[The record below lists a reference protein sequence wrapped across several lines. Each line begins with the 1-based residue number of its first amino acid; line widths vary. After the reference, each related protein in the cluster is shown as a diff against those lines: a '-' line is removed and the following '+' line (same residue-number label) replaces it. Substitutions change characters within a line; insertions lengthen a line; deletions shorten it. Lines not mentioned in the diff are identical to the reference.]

1 MDACACFFFAVGL
14 GAHAGNFDNDGARL
28 FRLDNPLGRI
38 EAGYEFANG
47 VIVKL
52 EHTSQV
58 QVKDTGLNLL
68 LIEKRWNWKPG
79 K

>member
-1 MDACACFFFAVGL
+1 MGCACFFFVLGL

-28 FRLDNPLGRI
+28 MRLENPLGRV
-38 EAGYEFANG
+38 EAGYEAGNG
-47 VIVKL
+47 ITLKI

-58 QVKDTGLNLL
+58 RVVDTGLNLL
-68 LIEKRWNWKPG
+68 LIEKRWNLG